1 MRKYPEITL
10 TDPPGPVAYKAC
22 HSHKHLCLRS
32 NFSQTDEDTT
42 SCLSGKYVHQ
52 MRSVKSKQR
61 ALDESTKPAHNSA
74 AHTVLQTINQLD
86 LRFQSSLLGISDSF
100 DVWSQK
106 WDALFL
112 QILNH
117 VEVFAVTGIN
127 EAFLSDLS
135 AFLSQGLLLFDNN
148 ANKSVKLDECN
159 REWIYSRIR
168 FLCYLRQYCL
178 PICLLFDPAALVQDT
193 N

>member
-1 MRKYPEITL
+1 
-10 TDPPGPVAYKAC
+10 
-22 HSHKHLCLRS
+22 
-32 NFSQTDEDTT
+32 
-42 SCLSGKYVHQ
+42 

-61 ALDESTKPAHNSA
+61 ALDESAKPAHNSA

-148 ANKSVKLDECN
+148 ANKSVRLDECN